1 MKIVSKILLAI
12 LSAPYFSACGTIVEG
27 TSQTIAVTS
36 SPSGAVCDL
45 QRDGRSISTV
55 MATPAV
61 VRVDKTKDDI
71 LVNCALTGY
80 SPASQ
85 NLHSGMSAGV
95 FGNIIAGGVVGWGVD
110 SATGADNEYPSRAS
124 VNLIPLSGSVVS
136 VTGATPQAIA
146 VACSRDQVE
155 LANEAR
161 DGGFQYSAACN

>member
-1 MKIVSKILLAI
+1 MKIVSKSLLVILT
-12 LSAPYFSACGTIVEG
+12 APYLSACGTIVEG

-85 NLHSGMSAGV
+85 NLHSGVSAGV
-95 FGNIIAGGVVGWGVD
+95 FGNIIAGGVIGWGVD
-110 SATGADNEYPSRAS
+110 SATGADNEYPSSAS
-124 VNLIPLSGSVVS
+124 VNLVPLPGSVVS
-136 VTGATPQAIA
+136 GTGATAQAIA
-146 VACSRDQVE
+146 VDCSLDQVE
-155 LANEAR
+155 LGKEAR
-161 DGGFQYSAACN
+161 QGGFRYSEACN